1 LAKENRHLKLEIM
14 ILEKQ
19 TQSLIHEVNSTQ
31 ATIGMSLDLDS
42 AQVLMQMLSKNLYSD
57 AIGSTIRECASNAL
71 DSHRRAGV
79 DTPII
84 VKLTKVSNN
93 YEFSVED
100 FGTGLDADD
109 VENIISKYGKST
121 KRNSTTELGMMGL
134 GFKAPLAYASS
145 FYFTARKNGVER
157 KYMMYE
163 GEDVNSID
171 LLHEGPTDKSN
182 GIKITIPVKWS
193 DSYDFKTK
201 IKEQLAYFESVYF
214 DVDDMNN
221 QFTIFRSEH
230 YQKSELCPDHN
241 LHVCLDNVYYPL
253 DFDKLGI
260 KRIDVRL
267 GLKFSLTDGI
277 FPTPNREALRYT
289 QEAKQIILAKIATVA
304 NVFMA
309 KYNETIVDTDDVRTA
324 IEYFS
329 SSARYIKNHNG
340 DDMEVTEILKH
351 ATIPMRKPTLIG
363 CTYFT
368 AESLFKVKDY
378 MMFEYEAK
386 YELNSYRS
394 RLSETRGHWDKQVN
408 ISRNRSSAQ
417 LAIFT
422 GVFGDRKRRYIK
434 EIWKG
439 KSVKFVKKVTDF
451 TLFSKDK
458 AKRNTILGS
467 PDMSS
472 YFDLLKLYNYPKTQ
486 WRAIITEFQSCV
498 NKIVEEFIDLDAI
511 EIPEAWIAAD
521 KAKNYKPKPKAS
533 KNGGVKEKG
542 DVNCKIAETPER
554 YTGSNAKFTPIILS
568 GKTLHT
574 RKSLT
579 VYGKESDR
587 PVLDY
592 LFGMF
597 KNHVNLVI
605 MSDREIKVLEM
616 YNLHNFMSLETF
628 LKGDN
633 KPFRRIATARL
644 IKKMMSVYD
653 ATFSAKPGMRD
664 ILPDLMYDVDRLV
677 KFKRIYYHDYVVS
690 HKCEAFDI
698 DKFASDNNK
707 YDVEM
712 YPMLLKVDKL
722 VTKFPFIETIG
733 YHMKTYSG
741 VTVDPM
747 ISVLKDM
754 CRYKKARMAKGNY
767 RFTIKVNQE
776 LVNILTDAA

>member
-1 LAKENRHLKLEIM
+1 M

-19 TQSLIHEVNSTQ
+19 TQSLIHEEGSAQ
-31 ATIGMSLDLDS
+31 GTIGMSLDLDS

-84 VKLTKVSNN
+84 VKLTKVTNN

-100 FGTGLDADD
+100 FGIGLDADD

-163 GEDVNSID
+163 GEEVNSID
-171 LLHEGPTDKSN
+171 LLHEAPTDKGN
-182 GIKITIPVKWS
+182 GVKVTIPVKWS

-214 DVDDMNN
+214 DVEGMDN

-230 YQKSELCPDHN
+230 YQKSELCPDHY

-260 KRIDVRL
+260 KRIDVRM
-267 GLKFSLTDGI
+267 GLRFSLTDGI

-289 QEAKQIILAKIATVA
+289 QEAKQIILAKIATLA
-304 NVFMA
+304 NEFMI
-309 KYNETIVDTDDVRTA
+309 KYNETIVDTDDVRAA

-329 SSARYIKNHNG
+329 TSSKYIKNHLGN
-340 DDMEVTEILKH
+340 DMEITEILKY

-368 AESLFKVKDY
+368 AESLYKVKDY
-378 MMFEYEAK
+378 MLREYEAK
-386 YELNSYRS
+386 YELHGFRNRMSECKS
-394 RLSETRGHWDKQVN
+394 RWDKE
-408 ISRNRSSAQ
+408 ISLDRHRSNYENV
-417 LAIFT
+417 IFT
-422 GVFGDRKRRYIK
+422 GAFGERKRRYIK

-439 KSVKFVKKVTDF
+439 RHVRFIKKVEEF

-458 AKRNTILGS
+458 GWTTHTHGVGS
-467 PDMSS
+467 PDMSC
-472 YFDLLKLYNYPKTQ
+472 YHDLLKLYNYPKAQ
-486 WRAIITEFQSCV
+486 WRAVITEFQSCLKKV
-498 NKIVEEFIDLDAI
+498 TDGFIDLDTI
-511 EIPEAWIAAD
+511 EVPEAWIIAD
-521 KAKNYKPKPKAS
+521 KAKNYKPKPKVS
-533 KNGGVKEKG
+533 KDGGVKEKG

-568 GKTLHT
+568 GKTLHM

-579 VYGKESDR
+579 VYGKETDR

-597 KNHVNLVI
+597 KNHVQLVI

-633 KPFRRIATARL
+633 KPFRRIVTARL
-644 IKKMMSVYD
+644 IKKMMGVYD
-653 ATFSAKPGMRD
+653 ATFNAKPGMREV
-664 ILPDLMYDVDRLV
+664 LPEFTKEVDTLV
-677 KFKRIYYHDYVVS
+677 KFKKLYHNDYATS
-690 HKCEAFDI
+690 TRCEELDI
-698 DKFASDNNK
+698 DKFAAENNK
-707 YDVEM
+707 YDVHM
-712 YPMLLKVDKL
+712 YPLLLKVDKF
-722 VTKFPFIETIG
+722 VTKFPFLETIA
-733 YHMKTYSG
+733 YHMKTYPG
-741 VTVDPM
+741 VSTDPM

-754 CRYKKARMAKGNY
+754 CRYKNARMGKANY
-767 RFTIKVNQE
+767 KITTEVKPEEVSVVNE
-776 LVNILTDAA
+776 AA

>member
-1 LAKENRHLKLEIM
+1 M

-19 TQSLIHEVNSTQ
+19 TQSLIHEEGSAQ
-31 ATIGMSLDLDS
+31 GTIGMSLDLDS

-100 FGTGLDADD
+100 FGIGLDAED

-163 GEDVNSID
+163 GEEVNSID
-171 LLHEGPTDKSN
+171 LLHEAPTDKGN
-182 GIKITIPVKWS
+182 GVKITIPVKWS
-193 DSYDFKTK
+193 DSYEFKSK

-214 DVDDMNN
+214 DVEMMDN
-221 QFTIFRSEH
+221 QFNIFRSEH
-230 YQKSELCPDHN
+230 YQKSELCQDHY

-260 KRIDVRL
+260 NRIDVRM
-267 GLKFSLTDGI
+267 GLRFSLTDGI

-304 NVFMA
+304 NEFMI
-309 KYNETIVDTDDVRTA
+309 KYNETIVDTDDVRAA
-324 IEYFS
+324 IDYFS
-329 SSARYIKNHNG
+329 TNARYIKNHLGN
-340 DDMEVTEILKH
+340 DMEITEILKH
-351 ATIPMRKPTLIG
+351 ATIPMRKPTLLG

-368 AESLFKVKDY
+368 AESLFKVRDY
-378 MMFEYEAK
+378 MLREYEAK
-386 YELNSYRS
+386 YELQGFRNRM
-394 RLSETRGHWDKQVN
+394 SECKSHWDKE
-408 ISRNRSSAQ
+408 ITLDRRRSNYQ
-417 LAIFT
+417 YAIFT
-422 GVFGDRKRRYIK
+422 GVFGERKRRYIK

-439 KSVKFVKKVTDF
+439 KHMKFIKKVQDF
-451 TLFSKDK
+451 TLFSKDNT
-458 AKRNTILGS
+458 KRNTSLSS
-467 PDMSS
+467 PDMSC
-472 YFDLLKLYNYPKTQ
+472 YFDLLKLYNYPKAQ

-498 NKIVEEFIDLDAI
+498 KKITDEFIDLDAI
-511 EIPEAWIAAD
+511 EVPEAWIIAD
-521 KAKNYKPKPKAS
+521 KAKNKKPKPKAA
-533 KNGGVKEKG
+533 KDGTVKEKG
-542 DVNCKIAETPER
+542 DVNCKIAESPER
-554 YTGSNAKFTPIILS
+554 YTGTNAKFTPIILS
-568 GKTLHT
+568 GKTLHM

-579 VYGKESDR
+579 VYGKEADR
-587 PVLDY
+587 PLLDY

-597 KNHVNLVI
+597 KGHVNLVI

-633 KPFRRIATARL
+633 KPFRRVATARL
-644 IKKMMSVYD
+644 IKKMMGVYD
-653 ATFSAKPGMRD
+653 ATFNAKPGMREV
-664 ILPDLMYDVDRLV
+664 LPEFTKEVDTLV
-677 KFKRIYYHDYVVS
+677 KFKKVYHNDYVTSTRCDVL
-690 HKCEAFDI
+690 DI
-698 DKFASDNNK
+698 DKFAAENNK
-707 YDVEM
+707 YDVHM
-712 YPMLLKVDKL
+712 YPLLLKVDKF
-722 VTKFPFIETIG
+722 VTKFPFLETIA
-733 YHMKTYSG
+733 YHMKTYPG
-741 VTVDPM
+741 VSTDPM

-754 CRYKKARMAKGNY
+754 CRYKNARMGKANY
-767 RFTIKVNQE
+767 
-776 LVNILTDAA
+776 NITSEVKPEVVDVVDQAA

>member
-1 LAKENRHLKLEIM
+1 M

-19 TQSLIHEVNSTQ
+19 TQSLIHETGSAQ
-31 ATIGMSLDLDS
+31 GTIGMSLDLDS

-79 DTPII
+79 NTPIV
-84 VKLTKVSNN
+84 VKFTKVTNN

-100 FGTGLDADD
+100 FGIGLDADD

-121 KRNSTTELGMMGL
+121 KRDSTTELGMMGL

-171 LLHEGPTDKSN
+171 LLHEAPTDKPN
-182 GIKITIPVKWS
+182 GVKITIPVKWS
-193 DSYDFKTK
+193 DAYEFKKK

-214 DVDDMNN
+214 DVEDMSN
-221 QFTIFRSEH
+221 QFNIYRSEH

-253 DFDKLGI
+253 DFEKLGI
-260 KRIDVRL
+260 NRIDVRL
-267 GLKFSLTDGI
+267 GLKFTLTDGI

-304 NVFMA
+304 NAFMV
-309 KYNETIVDTDDVRTA
+309 KYNETIVDTDDVRAA
-324 IEYFS
+324 IDYFS
-329 SSARYIKNHNG
+329 STARYIKNHNG
-340 DDMEVTEILKH
+340 DDMEITEILKH
-351 ATIPMRKPTLIG
+351 ATIPVRKPTLIG

-368 AESLFKVKDY
+368 AESLYKVREY
-378 MMFEYEAK
+378 ILNEYEAK
-386 YELNSYRS
+386 YELSGYRN
-394 RLSETRGHWDKQVN
+394 RISECKGHWDKDVTLDRRRANYQY
-408 ISRNRSSAQ
+408 
-417 LAIFT
+417 AIFT
-422 GVFGDRKRRYIK
+422 GVFGERKRRYIK

-439 KSVKFVKKVTDF
+439 RHVKFIKKVQDF

-458 AKRNTILGS
+458 AWTRNNAGLQAS
-467 PDMSS
+467 DMSC
-472 YFDLLKLYNYPKTQ
+472 YFDLLKLYNHPKQQ

-498 NKIVEEFIDLDAI
+498 SKIVNEFVDLDAI
-511 EIPEAWIAAD
+511 EIPEAWIIAD
-521 KAKNYKPKPKAS
+521 KAKNYKPKPKAG
-533 KNGGVKEKG
+533 KNGIVKEKG
-542 DVNCKIAETPER
+542 DVNCKMAESPER

-568 GKTLHT
+568 GKTLHM

-579 VYGKESDR
+579 VYGKETDR

-592 LFGMF
+592 LYGMF

-616 YNLHNFMSLETF
+616 YNLHNFMSLEKF

-633 KPFRRIATARL
+633 KPFRRIVTARL
-644 IKKMMSVYD
+644 IKKMMSVYN
-653 ATFSAKPGMRD
+653 ATFNAKIGMREVLPEFTQD
-664 ILPDLMYDVDRLV
+664 IDTLV
-677 KFKRIYYHDYVVS
+677 NFKNIYYVDYTVS
-690 HKCEAFDI
+690 KSCEAFDI
-698 DKFASDNNK
+698 DKFAAENNK
-707 YDVEM
+707 YDVEI
-712 YPMLLKVDKL
+712 YPLLLKVDKTL
-722 VTKFPFIETIG
+722 QKFPFIETIS
-733 YHMKTYSG
+733 YHVRTYPG
-741 VTVDPM
+741 GTIDPM
-747 ISVLKDM
+747 VSVLQDM
-754 CRYKKARMAKGNY
+754 CRYKKARMGKGNY

-776 LVNILTDAA
+776 LVDILTDAA

>member
-1 LAKENRHLKLEIM
+1 M

-19 TQSLIHEVNSTQ
+19 TQSLIHEEGSAQ
-31 ATIGMSLDLDS
+31 GTIGMSLDLDS

-84 VKLTKVSNN
+84 VKLTKVTNN

-100 FGTGLDADD
+100 FGIGLDADD

-163 GEDVNSID
+163 GEEVNSID
-171 LLHEGPTDKSN
+171 LLHEAPTDKAN
-182 GIKITIPVKWS
+182 GVKITIPVKWT

-214 DVDDMNN
+214 DVEGMDN
-221 QFTIFRSEH
+221 QFSIFRSEH
-230 YQKSELCPDHN
+230 YQKSELCPDHY

-267 GLKFSLTDGI
+267 GLRFSLTDGV

-304 NVFMA
+304 NEFMI
-309 KYNETIVDTDDVRTA
+309 KYNESIVDTDDVRAA
-324 IEYFS
+324 IDYFS
-329 SSARYIKNHNG
+329 SSNRYIKNHLGN
-340 DDMEVTEILKH
+340 DMEITEILKH
-351 ATIPMRKPTLIG
+351 ATIQMRKPTLIG

-368 AESLFKVKDY
+368 AESLFKVRDY
-378 MMFEYEAK
+378 MLREYEAK
-386 YELNSYRS
+386 YLLHGYRNRMS
-394 RLSETRGHWDKQVN
+394 QTKSHWDKEVSL
-408 ISRNRSSAQ
+408 SRHMYENNNYQ
-417 LAIFT
+417 HAIFT

-434 EIWKG
+434 ELWKG
-439 KSVKFVKKVTDF
+439 KNVKFIKKVQDF
-451 TLFSKDK
+451 TLFSKEK
-458 AKRNTILGS
+458 GWIKKTAAGAGS

-472 YFDLLKLYNYPKTQ
+472 YHDLLKLYNYPRAQ
-486 WRAIITEFQSCV
+486 WRAVITEFQSCV
-498 NKIVEEFIDLDAI
+498 KKVTDDFIDLDAI
-511 EIPEAWIAAD
+511 DVPEAWIVAD
-521 KAKNYKPKPKAS
+521 KAKNAKPKPKAA
-533 KNGGVKEKG
+533 KDGTVKEKG
-542 DVNCKIAETPER
+542 DVNCKMAESPER
-554 YTGSNAKFTPIILS
+554 WTGTNAKFTPIVLS
-568 GKTLHT
+568 GKTLHQ

-579 VYGKESDR
+579 VYGKETDR

-597 KNHVNLVI
+597 KGHVNLVI

-616 YNLHNFMSLETF
+616 YKLHNFMSLETF

-633 KPFRRIATARL
+633 KPFRRIVTARL
-644 IKKMMSVYD
+644 IRKMMSVYN
-653 ATFSAKPGMRD
+653 ATFDAKPGMREV
-664 ILPDLMYDVDRLV
+664 LPELTKDVDTLV
-677 KFKRIYYHDYVVS
+677 KFKKIYHNDYAVS
-690 HKCEAFDI
+690 TVCPTFDI

-707 YDVEM
+707 YDVHM
-712 YPMLLKVDKL
+712 YPLLLKIDKL
-722 VTKFPFIETIG
+722 VTKFPFIETIA
-733 YHMKTYSG
+733 YHMKTFIGTS
-741 VTVDPM
+741 TDPM
-747 ISVLKDM
+747 ISILKDM
-754 CRYKKARMAKGNY
+754 CRYKNARMGNSNY
-767 RFTIKVNQE
+767 KFTSVVKEVE
-776 LVNILTDAA
+776 VVSLDDAA